1 MVINPATY
9 IGKGKIEEIK
19 LKLQD
24 EMVIFDNELT
34 PLQVKNLTDLLETEV
49 TDRTDLILRIF
60 DERAK
65 TKEAGFIFSNF

>member
-1 MVINPATY
+1 
-9 IGKGKIEEIK
+9 
-19 LKLQD
+19 
-24 EMVIFDNELT
+24 MVIFDNELT

-65 TKEAGFIFSNF
+65 TKRG